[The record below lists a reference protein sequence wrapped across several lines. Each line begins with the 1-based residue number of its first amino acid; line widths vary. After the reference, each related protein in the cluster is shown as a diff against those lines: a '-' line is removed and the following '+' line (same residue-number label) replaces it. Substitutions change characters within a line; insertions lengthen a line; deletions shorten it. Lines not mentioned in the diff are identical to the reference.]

1 MDELLASR
9 TKLRSRATKLCS
21 DLRSYREGDRK
32 ALDPDQLALKLH
44 HLKRL
49 QSEMQGIQV
58 ELDSMG
64 KADDTCHFQ
73 NTEDEVFLGNRLLTR
88 LERAEEARDKAECHL
103 PTAYTELKTALSLKI
118 PTFQGDVMKWAEFW
132 ELFAIAVHDNP
143 KFARVQ
149 KFVVL
154 KSHLAGIALK
164 SIQGIPVTAD
174 GYTQAVEALRERFEL
189 DDVRRETLLKE
200 LLNMPSVRH
209 NDLKAMRSLIDHLM
223 AHTRALGTLGVATES
238 LSILLLPVAKEK
250 LPEDWRLEWAR
261 RDSTNFDEFLRFL
274 NQEIKIRESARGV
287 TAPSVSNTLPMVPSV
302 VSNLNSRRES
312 RSVSSRPP
320 QRTKSACVCGQGH
333 QRLDHCERFRRM
345 ILDDRWNAAKETKAC
360 FRCLGSG
367 HVAKDCK
374 GQPCAE
380 CGRQHHSLL
389 HNSGLAPR
397 VPSVPGPE
405 LSPRAAPF
413 SPKPPPNE
421 GTRSETETN
430 SLSCQ
435 NNHRYNVGVFDGS
448 RSLFQTAVVEATGP
462 KGSRKVR
469 VLLDGGSDASYIRS
483 SLAEELGLPVTD
495 KGTFSCLGFQEKTEK
510 PREYNKV
517 QVDLKSRFG
526 GCSITL
532 NMWSTEQLCSPL
544 PTAPPPQVPSDMEMA
559 DDFGDGDVELLIGI
573 DNMYRIVLWEQLE
586 LSEGLRAVET
596 VFGYVLHGRC
606 GDTPESLHKHQRF
619 HSYQVES
626 MWDLDTVGTDVGR
639 MTDRLSEGKKDH
651 DDEQMAGMMKD
662 AAAKPSHPELDQ
674 AHAETEESRS
684 DETLSTKMSLHVI
697 DSREGS
703 CDPMLVPEPQR
714 RGLSPTPSDQE
725 AYQAHV
731 KLSEHN
737 SGSSPKV
744 GSPTRVDDPR
754 DVSHDPSPGPER
766 RQGLLPAS
774 RGSESSCLSLHGIY
788 RNRSSYKCWDPGGVA
803 LSSRVDPSRGCRVA
817 MPGRRCG

>member
-44 HLKRL
+44 HLKKL

-64 KADDTCHFQ
+64 KADDTSHFQ
-73 NTEDEVFLGNRLLTR
+73 ITEDEVFLGNRLLTR
-88 LERAEEARDKAECHL
+88 LERAEEAEDKVEHQI
-103 PTAYTELKTALSLKI
+103 PTAYTELKTALALKI
-118 PTFQGDVMKWAEFW
+118 PTFQGDIMKWAEFW
-132 ELFAIAVHDNP
+132 ELFVVAVHNNP
-143 KFARVQ
+143 KFAKVQ

-154 KSHLAGIALK
+154 KSHLTGIALK
-164 SIQGIPVTAD
+164 SIQGIPVTGD

-189 DDVRRETLLKE
+189 DDVRRETLLKD

-209 NDLKAMRSLIDHLM
+209 NDLKAMRSLIDHLS
-223 AHTRALGTLGVATES
+223 AHTRALGTLGVTTES
-238 LSILLLPVAKEK
+238 LSSLLLPIAKEK
-250 LPEDWRLEWAR
+250 IPEDWRLEWAR
-261 RDSTNFDEFLRFL
+261 RESVNFDDFLCFL

-287 TAPSVSNTLPMVPSV
+287 TAPSASNAPPTAPSV

-312 RSVSSRPP
+312 RSVSLRLP

-333 QRLDHCERFRRM
+333 QRLDHCDRFRRM

-389 HNSGLAPR
+389 HNYEFAPR
-397 VPSVPGPE
+397 VPSVPGSE

-413 SPKPPPNE
+413 SPKPPPNH
-421 GTRSETETN
+421 GTHSEAETN

-435 NNHRYNVGVFDGS
+435 NNHRYNVEGAERH
-448 RSLFQTAVVEATGP
+448 RSFFQTALVEATGP
-462 KGSRKVR
+462 KGCRKVR

-495 KGTFSCLGFQEKTEK
+495 KGTFSCLGFQEKTEE

-526 GCSITL
+526 GCSVTL

-586 LSEGLRAVET
+586 LGEGLR
-596 VFGYVLHGRC
+596 
-606 GDTPESLHKHQRF
+606 
-619 HSYQVES
+619 
-626 MWDLDTVGTDVGR
+626 
-639 MTDRLSEGKKDH
+639 
-651 DDEQMAGMMKD
+651 
-662 AAAKPSHPELDQ
+662 
-674 AHAETEESRS
+674 SR
-684 DETLSTKMSLHVI
+684 
-697 DSREGS
+697 
-703 CDPMLVPEPQR
+703 
-714 RGLSPTPSDQE
+714 
-725 AYQAHV
+725 
-731 KLSEHN
+731 
-737 SGSSPKV
+737 
-744 GSPTRVDDPR
+744 
-754 DVSHDPSPGPER
+754 
-766 RQGLLPAS
+766 
-774 RGSESSCLSLHGIY
+774 
-788 RNRSSYKCWDPGGVA
+788 
-803 LSSRVDPSRGCRVA
+803 
-817 MPGRRCG
+817 